1 MLAIVSKEDADGDNR
16 MMGSLDR
23 DGFDGFGVGIDGIT
37 EVTATAAAAGCDAGG
52 WPGRC
57 GRDLVGG
64 TELAAVAAAA
74 AAAVAGLVM
83 RSRVMKSSACL
94 RTCEKSC
101 TRTSS

>member
-1 MLAIVSKEDADGDNR
+1 MLAIVSKEDADGDSR

-37 EVTATAAAAGCDAGG
+37 EVVVAAAAAGCDAGG

-74 AAAVAGLVM
+74 AAVAGLVV

-94 RTCEKSC
+94 RTCEKSYIH
-101 TRTSS
+101 TSS